1 MVELAVLNVL
11 VAAEVKTF
19 IFLYPKL
26 EKWEIWDRTRAM
38 TQKLHFFIYTADGD
52 WFFWCY
58 SSNILFYGTKS
69 YPEVQE
75 ENPWGCIF
83 LFRLLP
89 FMIPWEKLLS
99 WIVAPLMANDR
110 IRTGIYSSL
119 LLLVWGKRDSAKD
132 LGITGS
138 TQTLHEAQLLQAL
151 LPLPVLRM
159 IRKSNKTNR
168 DVFQEISQC

>member
-19 IFLYPKL
+19 IFLHPNL
-26 EKWEIWDRTRAM
+26 GKWGIWDRTRAM
-38 TQKLHFFIYTADGD
+38 TQKLHFFFIKQMEIHSFGVIPVIFCFMVRRVT
-52 WFFWCY
+52 
-58 SSNILFYGTKS
+58 LK
-69 YPEVQE
+69 VQE

-119 LLLVWGKRDSAKD
+119 LWSLWGKRGSAKD

-138 TQTLHEAQLLQAL
+138 TQTVDEAQLLQAL

-159 IRKSNKTNR
+159 IRKSNK
-168 DVFQEISQC
+168 